1 VDKKTMSVEWYALHS
16 KPNKEEL
23 LWDQLAIRRVETYYP
38 RIRVQ
43 VINPR
48 ARKVR
53 PYFPGYVFVHV
64 DLERTGLSTL
74 QWIPGAHGLV
84 AFGGVPANVSEGL
97 IRSLQ
102 NRVEEINAAGGEL
115 LEALKSGDKV
125 LVNEGPFAGYEA
137 IFDARISGTE
147 RVKVLLKFMN
157 GRQTSVELPIGYIN
171 KKAHS
176 SV

>member
-1 VDKKTMSVEWYALHS
+1 MSVEWYALHS

-23 LWDQLAIRRVETYYP
+23 LWDQLAIRRIETYYP

-48 ARKVR
+48 ARKIR
-53 PYFPGYVFVHV
+53 PYFPGYIFVHV
-64 DLERTGLSTL
+64 DLEQTGISTL
-74 QWIPGAHGLV
+74 QWIPGARGLV
-84 AFGGVPANVSEGL
+84 AFGGEPANVPEGL
-97 IRSLQ
+97 IRLLQ

-115 LEALKSGDKV
+115 LEALKVGDKV

-147 RVKVLLKFMN
+147 RVKVLLKFLN
-157 GRQTSVELPIGYIN
+157 GRQTSVELPVGYIN
-171 KKAHS
+171 KKGR
-176 SV
+176 